1 MDESAIRETFS
12 KSANI
17 LNDTAK
23 GIGEIAKKI
32 DKIHSDLSNING
44 EELTQ
49 ETDTVIEEYLSSLT
63 SAGDIIEVLE
73 YRLKDLEHFA
83 EIVSDIDVNIDKLE
97 QIEEMIKRTDELVS
111 SMVTETTKWKNKG
124 GKMKSYEDKRRG
136 LKKNMDALEF
146 DEGGSLVLQS
156 KKIDG
161 VIKYFENKIKTNK
174 NILAAME

>member
-1 MDESAIRETFS
+1 MDELTIRETFS
-12 KSANI
+12 KSVNV

-32 DKIHSDLSNING
+32 DKIHSDLSGINDKEITG
-44 EELTQ
+44 
-49 ETDTVIEEYLSSLT
+49 ETDAIIEEYLTSLT
-63 SAGDIIEVLE
+63 TASEVIEVLE

-83 EIVSDIDVNIDKLE
+83 GIVSDIDVNIDRLE
-97 QIEEMIKRTDELVS
+97 HIEEMIKNTDELVS
-111 SMVTETTKWKNKG
+111 EMVTETTKWKNKG

-136 LKKNMDALEF
+136 LKKSVDALEF

-161 VIKYFENKIKTNK
+161 VIKYFENKIKYNK